1 MGGLRP
7 MSDVA
12 ATPDAKPSSARY
24 YLLFMLLLVYTSNFI
39 DRTIIGT
46 LAQPIKE
53 DLRLADW
60 QLGLVSGLAFALF
73 YSLLGLPIGRFA
85 DKFNRVTIISLSL
98 AVWSLMTAVCGMAQN
113 FLQLLLARA
122 GVGIGEAGCSPPAHS
137 LIADSFPREQRA
149 TALGIYS
156 LGIPIGALFGALA
169 GGWIAQEYGWRMAFV
184 LVGLPGVVLAI
195 LMKFTVREPGR
206 GVFDAQPAEE
216 APPYSAVLKRI
227 FTDPGLVL
235 LFASFGLISF
245 AGFGLVVFA
254 VPFLLRGFDLTLV
267 EAAGAY
273 GLIHGAA
280 AAIGTASGGFVSD
293 AAARR
298 NDDWRLLTPAIGL
311 LIAGPLFAIAFQLPT
326 LIVIGA
332 FAAVA
337 VILRDLHTGPML
349 GVLHNSVSP
358 RMRARATALLL
369 VVMSLFGLGFGPLF
383 VGWLSDVAAHQL
395 YAGVETY
402 ASQCPAGVPGH
413 GAPPVAAAACTTA
426 SFEGLKLALT
436 TTVCLYTVSGVL
448 LWLAN
453 RSLRARAAA

>member
-1 MGGLRP
+1 
-7 MSDVA
+7 MSIDA
-12 ATPDAKPSSARY
+12 APTADAKATKSPAARY

-73 YSLLGLPIGRFA
+73 YSVLGLVVARYA
-85 DKFNRVTIISLSL
+85 DRFNRVTIISISL
-98 AVWSLMTAVCGMAQN
+98 AVWSAMTAVCGMAQN
-113 FLQLLLARA
+113 FVQLLLARA

-137 LIADSFPREQRA
+137 LIADSFPPEQRA

-184 LVGLPGVVLAI
+184 LVGLPGVALAVLFK
-195 LMKFTVREPGR
+195 LTVREPGR
-206 GVFDAQPAEE
+206 GVYDERQAEE

-235 LFASFGLISF
+235 LFASFGIISF

-254 VPFLLRGFDLTLV
+254 VPYLLRGFELSLMQ
-267 EAAGAY
+267 AAGAY

-298 NDDWRLLTPAIGL
+298 NDTWRLLTPAIA
-311 LIAGPLFAIAFQLPT
+311 LIVAGPIFAIALQSSNL
-326 LIVIGA
+326 LVIGA
-332 FAAVA
+332 LAAVA

-349 GVLHNSVSP
+349 GALHNSVAP
-358 RMRARATALLL
+358 RMRARATAMLL
-369 VVMSLFGLGFGPLF
+369 VVMSLFGLGLGPLF
-383 VGWLSDVAAHQL
+383 VGWLSDVAAHGL
-395 YAGVETY
+395 YAGAGTY
-402 ASQCPAGVPGH
+402 ASECPAGVPGH
-413 GAPPVAAAACTTA
+413 GAPPVAAAACTAA
-426 SFEGLKLALT
+426 SFAGLKLSLT
-436 TTVCLYTVSGVL
+436 LAVSLYTLSGIL

-453 RSLRARAAA
+453 RSLRARAAH